1 MLSTTA
7 GKKENEAKGQA
18 LRGATSFSAGLSS
31 LAVSHDWLCC
41 AQLFVTSFRTANHVR
56 SRENSIRTE
65 KFRRPCGIR
74 GQSASL
80 LSGCRESGIVASLP
94 TCPLI
99 LRRHSS
105 LSQVTAI
112 GVRALNV
119 RKELSLSC
127 RCRAKGRAKEVRGSG
142 ALTRLSVPNPAKP
155 NGVPSVFPAAFTR
168 AN

>member
-1 MLSTTA
+1 MAALIGHLCLYLAYIDIFWLVVITCSSQLTSPQRYLNGISAAYIFFLVLFTGCAQNLLSTTA

-74 GQSASL
+74 G
-80 LSGCRESGIVASLP
+80 
-94 TCPLI
+94 
-99 LRRHSS
+99 
-105 LSQVTAI
+105 
-112 GVRALNV
+112 
-119 RKELSLSC
+119 K
-127 RCRAKGRAKEVRGSG
+127 
-142 ALTRLSVPNPAKP
+142 VPHFCQDAENL
-155 NGVPSVFPAAFTR
+155 V
-168 AN
+168 